1 MLLPLF
7 LILNNFL
14 FFHFQDVF
22 GKAFKEAIETGEY
35 FSCRMAHCMPFGPP
49 HVGKTHLYHCLL
61 NKEYTNKRSTTV
73 LESKGI
79 VKISHRESMQE
90 YCQLHTA
97 VVKVDISENSAYSW
111 EEYTGLPEEIAT
123 YMKSIQTK
131 SYKADCI
138 DDTTN
143 TSQVNHEDADSKPKS
158 TNNASV
164 RRDGNSKRSMKVGSV
179 RVEDTTG
186 QTLNALDE
194 ALITSDS
201 DNAMNEV
208 SSSEDEDDVI
218 FNATGPAYEVN
229 IEEKKVLLGNSITLF
244 FSDTGGQPSFQE
256 VLPALVSGPS
266 IFFLVFDLSI
276 SLDSIYKVNFNTES
290 PNDIRKYDSAFTV
303 RQVLLQCLQSIH
315 SYCKGSSDGET
326 TSPVNVLVIGTHK
339 DKVSDDDIKKIK
351 SSFQKSIGTPGF
363 KSVFEDGNFLIDVN
377 NNDPKDG
384 ELVRKRVENII
395 TQGKFKV
402 EIPIS
407 WLGLQFYLRNREKP
421 TISYSK
427 CMKIAE
433 KFCITKEEL
442 PKCLEYLHYKAG
454 TIRYYENESLEQIV
468 ITKPGVLLNAVS
480 KLIEKTFPTNEV
492 GVNTAVC
499 GFFKE
504 SIIEEEIATPLGLPK
519 EYLIAFFKHL
529 NIIAPANHIDKDLDY
544 FLPCALVHAEPVP
557 ESEDEERIYEPLL
570 VTFGEGFIPLGFF
583 SGLLVS
589 LCIEKWMI
597 IKQPDT
603 EKYKL
608 FRNQAFFSAYVPDS
622 DNSNFICIV
631 KKFCGHI
638 EFRIIEIESRNQL
651 CKACCYIKELLD
663 KNISDVCYKLQY
675 EGKWKFGVYCPSNHG
690 STTVDHFL
698 EVFDNRRLKC
708 SMNYY
713 VSLPENF
720 WFTKGIEIFFVLV
733 TYF

>member
-1 MLLPLF
+1 
-7 LILNNFL
+7 
-14 FFHFQDVF
+14 
-22 GKAFKEAIETGEY
+22 
-35 FSCRMAHCMPFGPP
+35 MPFGPP

-61 NKEYTNKRSTTV
+61 NKEYADKRSTSV

-90 YCQLHTA
+90 YCQLHTS
-97 VVKVDISENSAYSW
+97 VVRIGETSAYSW
-111 EEYTGLPEEIAT
+111 EEYTSLAEEIAT
-123 YMKSIQTK
+123 YLKSIKTK
-131 SYKADCI
+131 SCTYKADCI
-138 DDTTN
+138 VGFSN
-143 TSQVNHEDADSKPKS
+143 ISLVNQEDADSKPRES
-158 TNNASV
+158 NNASV
-164 RRDGNSKRSMKVGSV
+164 KLDRNSKKIMKVDNV
-179 RVEDTTG
+179 RVANTIG
-186 QTLNALDE
+186 QTINASNAPNE
-194 ALITSDS
+194 ALITSGS
-201 DNAMNEV
+201 DNSMNEV
-208 SSSEDEDDVI
+208 SSSEDEDDVV
-218 FNATGPAYEVN
+218 FNATVLAYEVD

-266 IFFLVFDLSI
+266 IFFLVFDLSK
-276 SLDSIYKVNFNTES
+276 SLNNKYEVYFNTES
-290 PNDIRKYDSAFTV
+290 PNDLRKYDSAFTV

-339 DKVSDDDIKKIK
+339 DKVSFDDIKKIK
-351 SSFQKSIGTPGF
+351 LDLQKSIGTPGF
-363 KSVFEDGNFLIDVN
+363 KSVFKDGNFLIDVN

-395 TQGKFKV
+395 TRGEIEFKV

-427 CMKIAE
+427 CMKIAK
-433 KFCITKEEL
+433 KFCITEENL
-442 PKCLEYLHYKAG
+442 PFCLRYLHYKAG
-454 TIRYYENESLEQIV
+454 TIRYYENDKSLEQIV

-480 KLIEKTFPTNEV
+480 KLIEKTFPTNDE
-492 GVNTAVC
+492 GVNAAVC

-504 SIIEEEIATPLGLPK
+504 SIIEKEIATPLGLSK

-529 NIIAPANHIDKDLDY
+529 NIIAPANHIDEDFDY
-544 FLPCALVHAEPVP
+544 FLPCALVHTEPVP
-557 ESEDEERIYEPLL
+557 ESEDAKGIYEPLL

-608 FRNQAFFSAYVPDS
+608 FRNQAFFSAYVPESDS
-622 DNSNFICIV
+622 SNFICIV
-631 KKFCGHI
+631 KKLCGHI

-651 CKACCYIKELLD
+651 YKACCYIKELLD

-690 STTVDHFL
+690 FTTVEDHFL
-698 EVFDNRRLKC
+698 EVFDNQRLKC

-720 WFTKGIEIFFVLV
+720 WFTKGMEIFFVLV